1 LKIRHFHN
9 SGKSGLNKYSRPHDV
24 LVCVLVVCRETLVTC
39 VPVLD
44 LSSYTDCQYMLCC
57 DVELAKE
64 EQNAVSG
71 QRCGAITPYG
81 IIDEDFEQEL
91 GCPSQVVSM

>member
-1 LKIRHFHN
+1 
-9 SGKSGLNKYSRPHDV
+9 
-24 LVCVLVVCRETLVTC
+24 
-39 VPVLD
+39 
-44 LSSYTDCQYMLCC
+44 MLCC